1 VTPRGRSVLA
11 LGVVVYLTAW
21 AFGSK
26 PLYPVSVGLL
36 VVSALAWFWVHLGRQ
51 SFGLHRRAGDRE
63 LFEGDDASIRL
74 KLESLGR
81 APLATVEV
89 VERIDR
95 LGEQRH
101 VLRRFGG
108 ALRIDYVLPALRRG
122 RYSYDDVHAE
132 LSDPF
137 GLQRVHVRLPS
148 PGALLVYPR
157 IVPVDRLFSEAGSQA
172 LDGRRTPLLRNRGSE
187 LHSVREHVEGESLRR
202 VHWPST
208 ARRGRLMVRE
218 VEDSPR
224 DEIAV
229 LLDADPRAV
238 CGESFDLQVRAAAS
252 ILAGYVSR
260 SRRAVLVVNSSL
272 LQAER
277 VHSAGSEWHQALDL
291 LAAVQPDAH
300 EPLVS
305 VLRTQTSPAARALEL
320 VVVTARVDAPLV
332 AQLVQR
338 SLARRRVS
346 LVYVDAGT
354 FAGASPRREP
364 ALLGLQAAGVAVAT
378 IRAGDDLRQ
387 CLEGE
392 VHAEAARA

>member
-1 VTPRGRSVLA
+1 
-11 LGVVVYLTAW
+11 
-21 AFGSK
+21 
-26 PLYPVSVGLL
+26 
-36 VVSALAWFWVHLGRQ
+36 
-51 SFGLHRRAGDRE
+51 
-63 LFEGDDASIRL
+63 
-74 KLESLGR
+74 
-81 APLATVEV
+81 
-89 VERIDR
+89 
-95 LGEQRH
+95 
-101 VLRRFGG
+101 
-108 ALRIDYVLPALRRG
+108 
-122 RYSYDDVHAE
+122 
-132 LSDPF
+132 
-137 GLQRVHVRLPS
+137 
-148 PGALLVYPR
+148 
-157 IVPVDRLFSEAGSQA
+157 
-172 LDGRRTPLLRNRGSE
+172 
-187 LHSVREHVEGESLRR
+187 
-202 VHWPST
+202 
-208 ARRGRLMVRE
+208 MVRE

-364 ALLGLQAAGVAVAT
+364 ALLRLQAAGVAVAT